1 MYLQAHCAESRLS
14 ALGLC
19 RSVEY
24 PFVGKKGG
32 YYEDGSLHLID
43 HSASWIRLKKS
54 LEKYKIYLG
63 VKDVKL
69 VARHYKTRTA
79 FMNLTSSPPTIHLRI
94 PNQQ

>member
-1 MYLQAHCAESRLS
+1 
-14 ALGLC
+14 LGK
-19 RSVEY
+19 R
-24 PFVGKKGG
+24 GD

-69 VARHYKTRTA
+69 VVRPYKTRTA
-79 FMNLTSSPPTIHLRI
+79 FTNLSSSPLTIYLRI